1 MKMVV
6 ALGAVAALAGSA
18 SAFVP
23 WTNANGNASFFAW
36 SGGGSDTGLFGS
48 PLLVGGDTFV
58 FFPSGFRAESVGG
71 VASSASDRL
80 EFRIDAFAGFSFSDI
95 RVTEFGDYGIFG
107 SGQVSA
113 TGRLDVT
120 NLISGSVASDALL
133 TTPGS
138 PINSGIGNWSGTAG
152 VDVSAQN
159 ATSLLVVLFNDLIA
173 ITDGNSVAFIEK
185 KVSGAAVGI
194 QIIPTP
200 GTMGLALAG
209 LVAAGRRRR

>member
-6 ALGAVAALAGSA
+6 AFGALAALAGSA

-23 WTNANGNASFFAW
+23 WANANGNASFFSW

-58 FFPSGFRAESVGG
+58 FFPSAFRAESVDG
-71 VASSASDRL
+71 VASSVYDRL
-80 EFRIDAFAGFSFSDI
+80 EFQVDAFAGFSFADI
-95 RVTEFGDYGIFG
+95 RITEYGDYGIIG
-107 SGQVSA
+107 TGQVAVSG
-113 TGRLDVT
+113 TLFVT
-120 NLISGSVASDALL
+120 NLGTGGVSSDNLL
-133 TTPGS
+133 STPGS
-138 PINSGIGNWSGTAG
+138 PITSGIGNWSATAG
-152 VDVSAQN
+152 VNVAPQN
-159 ATSLLVVLFNDLIA
+159 ATSLRIVLNNNLFA
-173 ITDGNSVAFIEK
+173 ITDGVSVAWIEK
-185 KVSGAAVGI
+185 KVAGAAIGI